1 MTILTFYTLF
11 FDDIRAAFLPIEAD
25 DAFYSMTWVC
35 FVFFLFEIIFASI
48 VQPGY
53 LFSFF
58 FWLDILATFSM
69 VFDIGWIMNSFQSAS
84 QAGDFGSLA
93 KSTRAARMTRIIR
106 LVRLIRLVRI
116 VKLYKQA
123 KLAQQKREEA
133 RLKALREK
141 KGIAENKQD
150 EKKSV
155 IQRQITSLNLKNYRF
170 LL

>member
-1 MTILTFYTLF
+1 MTIVTFYTLF
-11 FDDIRAAFLPIEAD
+11 FDDIRAAFCPIESD
-25 DAFYSMTWVC
+25 DAFYSMTC
-35 FVFFLFEIIFASI
+35 ISFAFFIFEIIFASI
-48 VQPGY
+48 VAPGY

-58 FWLDILATFSM
+58 FWLDILATVSM
-69 VFDIGWIMNSFQSAS
+69 VFDVGWIMNSFNSAS

-133 RLKALREK
+133 RLKALRDK
-141 KGIAENKQD
+141 
-150 EKKSV
+150 
-155 IQRQITSLNLKNYRF
+155 
-170 LL
+170 